1 MTNTGVRHSEGS
13 GGSSRA
19 APSTTPTD
27 GASRGSA
34 GIVPPTGVFLVGGS
48 QAVQSNLGLVGS
60 ILYAPT
66 KTILITEWTPD
77 VIQDAASRFAPYDL
91 RGVTVILWLY
101 DEMVFESQEFGDP
114 LTRSAYDGRLH
125 CQGPMGVMNWRG
137 MASLLDESRPLLDAC
152 VEASRVIIMA
162 PLPIYMGEPCC
173 KEPDHCFGHFYEE
186 QQKRVCRGT
195 AVLYQAMVMWL
206 SWIDQPNFF
215 IACPQVELMAVVKT
229 LRVDEMSFLLA
240 AYSYDGVHLS
250 STGYRDLFDRL
261 AIVLNSEPWQYRPLT
276 TRMADPVTAPV
287 QAPVVRRP
295 LRDRLGRR
303 GVAHLPYNIEVVA
316 DRFCNDEEPRVFSAE
331 AERGASRGNWQPRSR
346 SRSLSPPI
354 SPSFWASVRATAP
367 LANRPQ
373 AVT

>member
-1 MTNTGVRHSEGS
+1 M
-13 GGSSRA
+13 
-19 APSTTPTD
+19 
-27 GASRGSA
+27 
-34 GIVPPTGVFLVGGS
+34 
-48 QAVQSNLGLVGS
+48 
-60 ILYAPT
+60 
-66 KTILITEWTPD
+66 
-77 VIQDAASRFAPYDL
+77 
-91 RGVTVILWLY
+91 
-101 DEMVFESQEFGDP
+101 
-114 LTRSAYDGRLH
+114 
-125 CQGPMGVMNWRG
+125 
-137 MASLLDESRPLLDAC
+137 LDAC

>member
-1 MTNTGVRHSEGS
+1 
-13 GGSSRA
+13 
-19 APSTTPTD
+19 
-27 GASRGSA
+27 
-34 GIVPPTGVFLVGGS
+34 
-48 QAVQSNLGLVGS
+48 
-60 ILYAPT
+60 
-66 KTILITEWTPD
+66 
-77 VIQDAASRFAPYDL
+77 
-91 RGVTVILWLY
+91 
-101 DEMVFESQEFGDP
+101 
-114 LTRSAYDGRLH
+114 
-125 CQGPMGVMNWRG
+125 MGVMNWRG

-186 QQKRVCRGT
+186 QQKRICRGM
-195 AVLYQAMVMWL
+195 AVVYQAMVRWL
-206 SWIDQPNFF
+206 SWIDQPNVF
-215 IACPQVELMAVVKT
+215 IACPQVELMAVAKT